1 MGKGTRRL
9 ATHRGRVAAWLVG
22 ACVVAGGFAG
32 GPASAQEVPMPTEQV
47 LGKVPYVNG
56 GVGEEEVQYI
66 KQLMRD
72 YGLRLAFSRSGKPRA
87 EYVASVAV
95 TVNDAK
101 GANIFE
107 LASAGPYL
115 LLKVPPGTYSVT
127 ATYENHSVTRSVVAG
142 KGSSPTNL
150 VWK

>member
-1 MGKGTRRL
+1 MDRMKKGTRRL
-9 ATHRGRVAAWLVG
+9 TPCLAAVLATS
-22 ACVVAGGFAG
+22 CVLGGV
-32 GPASAQEVPMPTEQV
+32 ASAQELPMPTEQV

-72 YGLRLAFSRSGKPRA
+72 YALRLAFSRSGRPRA

-95 TVNDAK
+95 TINDSK
-101 GANIFE
+101 GTTIFE

-127 ATYENHSVTRSVVAG
+127 ATYENQSVTRPVVAG
-142 KGSSPTNL
+142 KGSTPVNF